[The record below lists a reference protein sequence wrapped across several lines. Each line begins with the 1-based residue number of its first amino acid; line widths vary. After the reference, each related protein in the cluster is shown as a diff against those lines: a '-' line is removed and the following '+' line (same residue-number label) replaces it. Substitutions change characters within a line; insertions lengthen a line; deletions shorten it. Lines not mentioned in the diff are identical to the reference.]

1 MTAELYATNT
11 ADFLTID
18 VYERPAGGRIRW
30 RRAVNGG
37 LKHGVDGLRSATV
50 NFANNGTHSLLPR
63 IVPGGCALVAAWD
76 SAEAAEAAFRG
87 PLRAAVEGPNR
98 YSLDG
103 EVVRV
108 KLNKEGDDWHGWTPL
123 ADGAEPLAADEPM
136 VAVVHGIV
144 RPGQLTNFVHNNL
157 HAASRAAHHPGHR
170 GSVDV
175 SSKLPFEHTSI
186 SLWKT
191 VALAEDYAYSRG
203 GHAYAMKHALKTNTH
218 RVGCFLRVRPLA
230 STGALGIDS
239 PAFPKLPPANRG
251 GL

>member
-1 MTAELYATNT
+1 MKT
-11 ADFLTID
+11 ADFLTVD

-30 RRAVNGG
+30 SRAVKTALKGG
-37 LKHGVDGLRSATV
+37 IDGLRAATV
-50 NFANNGTHSLLPR
+50 NYANNGTHSLAPR
-63 IVPGGCALVAAWD
+63 IVPGGGALVAAWD
-76 SAEAAEAAFRG
+76 SAEAAVAAFRG
-87 PLRAAVEGPNR
+87 PLREALAGPDR
-98 YSLDG
+98 FSLDG

-108 KLNKEGDDWHGWTPL
+108 RFDNEGDHWHGWTPV

-144 RPGQLTNFVHNNL
+144 RPRQLTTFVRNNM

-191 VALAEDYAYSRG
+191 LELAEDYAYQPG
-203 GHAYAMKHALKTNTH
+203 GHAFAMTHTLKNKTH
-218 RVGCFLRVRPLA
+218 QVGCFLRIRPLA
-230 STGALGIDS
+230 STGKLGLAS
-239 PAFPKLPPANRG
+239 AAFPALPPANRG